1 MHKMQLCITLLCE
14 KIANVFIPSKGSFLN
29 SGKASTVVFL
39 KNQCYDQIFAK
50 SSNSLSKKHQYFC
63 KKIWRKFFKNHN
75 IGPRYYLIKRQ
86 KIPTYLLA
94 YNLYMYVVDV
104 MITIFCDF

>member
-14 KIANVFIPSKGSFLN
+14 KIANVFIPSNGSFLN

-63 KKIWRKFFKNHN
+63 KKIGEKF
-75 IGPRYYLIKRQ
+75 L
-86 KIPTYLLA
+86 KI
-94 YNLYMYVVDV
+94 
-104 MITIFCDF
+104 ITSVPDIISLKDKKYQPIYWLTIYICMWSML